1 MGELFKP
8 RMDVSR
14 KDVMELENV
23 EDVKD

>member
-1 MGELFKP
+1 MGELFKR

-14 KDVMELENV
+14 KDVKEPENI